1 MKTKTIGPCPFCGGK
16 SILSHGGTGLDLHSF
31 VRCEICGAQ
40 GQKAWINTEYSCD
53 ERAIDIWNTRMAI
66 APKTVWIVTKS
77 WIGESLNVDV
87 LEKLDGFI
95 DIVGVYDSPEKAHEK
110 QEELFVYAMDVQV
123 IEMGVE

>member
-66 APKTVWIVTKS
+66 APKTVWIVTKAY
-77 WIGESLNVDV
+77 IEPVYKDDYPDYF
-87 LEKLDGFI
+87 K
-95 DIVGVYDSPEKAHEK
+95 DIVGVYDSSEKAHEK
-110 QEELFVYAMDVQV
+110 QEELLVDGMDVQV